1 MEKNE
6 EGKKN
11 IQKPLGKNLSA
22 KTKTDTWEAFTPV
35 HGHEEV
41 LAGTVRYDP

>member
-1 MEKNE
+1 MRKEKKYPE
-6 EGKKN
+6 A
-11 IQKPLGKNLSA
+11 LGKNLSA